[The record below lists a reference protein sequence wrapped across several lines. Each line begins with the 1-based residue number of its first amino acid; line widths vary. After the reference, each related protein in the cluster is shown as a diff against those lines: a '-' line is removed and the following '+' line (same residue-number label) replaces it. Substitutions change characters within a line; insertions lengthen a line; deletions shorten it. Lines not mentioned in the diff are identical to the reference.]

1 MGFMVFIVNIYIQM
15 YQHLQ
20 MAICSLREMEMI
32 VLLIVLVLVCL
43 LLSALVLLQPG
54 QGEGLAGSLGGYGS
68 ASPFGTKTPQQLARL
83 TMYLGVAFFVLVI
96 VIIVFSA
103 RFKAPGRVIAPKE
116 KPATEAPV
124 EVPGSGQPA
133 RGEAPAD
140 LPALPEGEPT
150 HPPGE

>member
-1 MGFMVFIVNIYIQM
+1 MLTLLV
-15 YQHLQ
+15 
-20 MAICSLREMEMI
+20 
-32 VLLIVLVLVCL
+32 VLLLLVCFA
-43 LLSALVLLQPG
+43 LSALVLLQPG

-83 TMYLGVAFFVLVI
+83 TMYLGVAFFALVI